1 MKVLYFFGL
10 FLASVFLFHDAY
22 AQNGRGREKKKARKE
37 MADGKVTSRTQTVV
51 PAVSK
56 KQIKAEREAL
66 TALYHATD
74 GDHWINNRNWL
85 SDKPLEEW
93 AGVYRSPDGTLVLR
107 LDRQGL
113 KGALPAAFF
122 QVPTISMIDLSYN
135 KLSGSLPAEVGKCTG
150 LERFDLMKNELSGQ
164 LPDTWQ
170 GLKCLKHLSLGQ
182 NRFGGEPFFRTFA
195 AKYRT
200 INTIEDFAVAK

>member
-1 MKVLYFFGL
+1 MKALYFFGL

-37 MADGKVTSRTQTVV
+37 VADGKVTSKTQTVV
-51 PAVSK
+51 AAVSK
-56 KQIKAEREAL
+56 KQLKAEREAL

-122 QVPTISMIDLSYN
+122 QVPTISMIDVSYN

-150 LERFDLMKNELSGQ
+150 
-164 LPDTWQ
+164 
-170 GLKCLKHLSLGQ
+170 
-182 NRFGGEPFFRTFA
+182 
-195 AKYRT
+195 
-200 INTIEDFAVAK
+200 

>member
-1 MKVLYFFGL
+1 MKALYFFGL

-74 GDHWINNRNWL
+74 GDNWKTSTNWL
-85 SDKPLEEW
+85 SDEPLEEW
-93 AGVYRSPDGTLVLR
+93 AGIIRDAAGR
-107 LDRQGL
+107 LTIYLNGNGL
-113 KGALPAAFF
+113 KGSLPPAFF
-122 QVPTISMIDLSYN
+122 RVSTFENIFLSDNQLNGNLPVEVGECTGLKFLALCGN
-135 KLSGSLPAEVGKCTG
+135 KLSGE
-150 LERFDLMKNELSGQ
+150 

-170 GLKCLKHLSLGQ
+170 GLKEMVFLDLSENDFVGNLPVSLCEMG
-182 NRFGGEPFFRTFA
+182 NLNTAGKYRRFG
-195 AKYRT
+195 
-200 INTIEDFAVAK
+200 

>member
-74 GDHWINNRNWL
+74 GDNWKTNTNWRLKNGQVFIGLLMGRWCFDWI
-85 SDKPLEEW
+85 
-93 AGVYRSPDGTLVLR
+93 G
-107 LDRQGL
+107 
-113 KGALPAAFF
+113 KG
-122 QVPTISMIDLSYN
+122 
-135 KLSGSLPAEVGKCTG
+135 
-150 LERFDLMKNELSGQ
+150 
-164 LPDTWQ
+164 
-170 GLKCLKHLSLGQ
+170 
-182 NRFGGEPFFRTFA
+182 
-195 AKYRT
+195 
-200 INTIEDFAVAK
+200 

>member
-1 MKVLYFFGL
+1 MKALYFFGL

-37 MADGKVTSRTQTVV
+37 VADGKVTSKTQTVV
-51 PAVSK
+51 AAVSK
-56 KQIKAEREAL
+56 KQLKAEREAL

-107 LDRQGL
+107 LVASG
-113 KGALPAAFF
+113 FF
-122 QVPTISMIDLSYN
+122 P
-135 KLSGSLPAEVGKCTG
+135 G
-150 LERFDLMKNELSGQ
+150 FD
-164 LPDTWQ
+164 
-170 GLKCLKHLSLGQ
+170 
-182 NRFGGEPFFRTFA
+182 
-195 AKYRT
+195 
-200 INTIEDFAVAK
+200 V

>member
-93 AGVYRSPDGTLVLR
+93 AGVYRSPDGR
-107 LDRQGL
+107 
-113 KGALPAAFF
+113 FF
-122 QVPTISMIDLSYN
+122 PSAY
-135 KLSGSLPAEVGKCTG
+135 
-150 LERFDLMKNELSGQ
+150 
-164 LPDTWQ
+164 
-170 GLKCLKHLSLGQ
+170 
-182 NRFGGEPFFRTFA
+182 
-195 AKYRT
+195 
-200 INTIEDFAVAK
+200 DFYD